1 MVRRLLELSAPLPFL
16 PLGCRMERPPVILVS
31 DDEPLL
37 VNALKREARR
47 FGIEVLVDTTS
58 DVLALARAHHPDLIV
73 LDVHQGTDGRDLLA
87 SLKRH
92 PDTKDVPVIMLS
104 ANEDQFLRHTC
115 FELGALDY
123 EVKPFDPSFVRK
135 VARLVLDGAEPDGA
149 AATLH

>member
-1 MVRRLLELSAPLPFL
+1 MQRTPT
-16 PLGCRMERPPVILVS
+16 ILVS
-31 DDEPLL
+31 DDEPML

-47 FGIEVLVDTTS
+47 FGI
-58 DVLALARAHHPDLIV
+58 DVLIDTASNVVALAAEHHPDLIV

-87 SLKRH
+87 DLKRH

-115 FELGALDY
+115 FELGAMDY

-135 VARLVLDGAEPDGA
+135 VARLVLDESAQA
-149 AATLH
+149 ADDAVTLH

>member
-1 MVRRLLELSAPLPFL
+1 MQRTPT
-16 PLGCRMERPPVILVS
+16 ILVS
-31 DDEPLL
+31 DDEPML

-47 FGIEVLVDTTS
+47 FGIDVLIDTTS
-58 DVLALARAHHPDLIV
+58 DVVAMAAAHHPDLIV

-87 SLKRH
+87 DLKRH

-115 FELGALDY
+115 FELGAMDY

-135 VARLVLDGAEPDGA
+135 VARFVCDEA
-149 AATLH
+149 AQEAAPTLH

>member
-1 MVRRLLELSAPLPFL
+1 MQRTPT
-16 PLGCRMERPPVILVS
+16 ILVS
-31 DDEPLL
+31 DDEPML

-47 FGIEVLVDTTS
+47 FGI
-58 DVLALARAHHPDLIV
+58 DVLIDTASNVVALAAEHHPDLIV

-87 SLKRH
+87 DLKRH

-115 FELGALDY
+115 FELGAMDY

-135 VARLVLDGAEPDGA
+135 VARLVLDESAQA
-149 AATLH
+149 AADAVTLH